1 MTHTTLPLR
10 SDGRDTRWAQH
21 RLARRVELVEATL
34 KAIRRHGAGVG
45 MDEIAAEA
53 GTSKTVIYRHFGDK
67 AGLYLAVVEAVD
79 GLILRDLGNALGWDT
94 DPGGT
99 VAALGGDPRG
109 VVAAVVDS
117 YLQLVERDPAVY
129 RFVVTRP
136 LLDRAQVTVD
146 DPVTGL
152 TTHIADQITAILAA
166 TLRDQGRDPAPAKT
180 WGHALV
186 GLVRAAADN
195 WIGEAERIPRA
206 ELVQHVTD
214 LAWSGM
220 SAALGSTSPLNSQ
233 EKP

>member
-1 MTHTTLPLR
+1 MTRTTLPRR

-79 GLILRDLGNALGWDT
+79 GLILRDLGNALGWGT
-94 DPGGT
+94 APRGT
-99 VAALGGDPRG
+99 VAALGGDPRR

-117 YLQLVERDPAVY
+117 YLQLVERDPEVY

-136 LLDRAQVTVD
+136 LLDRAPVAVD

-186 GLVRAAADN
+186 G
-195 WIGEAERIPRA
+195 
-206 ELVQHVTD
+206 QHVTD

-220 SAALGSTSPLNSQ
+220 SAALGSTSLLNTQ
-233 EKP
+233 EHP